1 MVATGSEH
9 VNIADVLVYPRH
21 VLPIMKLIIVAVAS
35 KSIGSVVTRL
45 SKKTPMELPL
55 ITGFLMTGMICGPF
69 VLGLIDKDDVIDLKF
84 TDDVSLSFI
93 AFAAGNEM
101 YMKDMAGKLGKIR
114 KIVTSLILSVFVVGT
129 IVMYALGDWVP
140 FMKDMDS
147 AGRWGQA
154 LLSAAILLAR
164 SPSSAIAIVNEL
176 RAKGPFTQTALGVV
190 MVIDVATIVLF
201 SASAQVARTLTSGDE
216 FSADFIGF
224 IFAQLSISVVVGIVL
239 YGIVNLMFSFTEN
252 SSCVNAFLHQMGLK
266 LIDLRAMFTLM
277 IGWSIF
283 LTAQAVQHYSKHHLM
298 EPLLICMIA
307 GFLICNYT
315 KHRVGFAHV
324 LEFAGP
330 EVYTVFF
337 TYTGLSLYLDVFIS
351 RIKYAVVIF
360 LVRVT
365 SLIMGTLA
373 GGTWAKDNWEHTKVS
388 WMAYIT
394 QAGVGLGL
402 AKQVGAEFGSWGE
415 DFSTTMISVIVM
427 NQILGPPFMKWALK
441 HIGEAYQ
448 GGKPNEFEVEIEL
461 HDDDDD
467 SDDSMDSMD
476 MDNDATFANLPQK
489 TPYKEGKDV
498 LNDSPTDP
506 FSHPSLNADTGV
518 SSAFANADEEAKKK
532 LQRTERKRRMAEV
545 KRAAR
550 MQQLHQ
556 LGQMVMVRRHHIE
569 DEQLSL
575 VPWWKE
581 EEANSNA
588 MTDAVDA
595 AYAPTA
601 SVQRSQQPN
610 RSLSARMARPAPLT
624 AIMQTGFQV
633 PPSAVQRPRLSPIA
647 DTSANSTPQQIAAQ
661 DAVNLQQQALALIT
675 AINMNTQTLVEANGG
690 QANTAA
696 PSGPMYTAPITRR
709 RNYTP
714 VPVTPRVT
722 LVEGSNTAA
731 LGGVASPGGRRQL
744 LLSPRPTGP
753 APPSGGNGNNNGRPW
768 WPSLFGNSG
777 GNNNGG
783 NRGNG
788 SDVRNLDAFMQ
799 EEGNTRGPNG
809 RNTRVQAFSADV

>member
-1 MVATGSEH
+1 MGGGGAISDNAT
-9 VNIADVLVYPRH
+9 IADVLIYPRTI
-21 VLPIMKLIIVAVAS
+21 LPILKLVIIAVAS
-35 KSIGSVVTRL
+35 KNIGSAVTRL

-55 ITGFLMTGMICGPF
+55 ITGFLLTGMVCGPF
-69 VLGLIDKDDVIDLKF
+69 MLNLITKHDVIELKF

-101 YMKDMAGKLGKIR
+101 YMKDMAGRLGKIR
-114 KIVTSLILSVFVVGT
+114 KIVTTLIISVFIVGT
-129 IVMYALGDWVP
+129 LVMYSLGDWVP

-147 AGRWGQA
+147 KGRWGQA

-190 MVIDVATIVLF
+190 MMIDVATIVLF
-201 SASAQVARTLTSGDE
+201 SASAQVARTLTSGGD
-216 FSADFIGF
+216 FSADFIGW
-224 IFAQLSISVVVGIVL
+224 IFAQLGLSFVTGIVL
-239 YGIVNLMFSFTEN
+239 FGIVNMFFSLTEN
-252 SSCVNAFLHQMGLK
+252 SACINNVLHRMGFK
-266 LIDLRAMFTLM
+266 LIDLRCLFTLL

-283 LTAQAVQHYSKHHLM
+283 MTAKVVQFYSHHHLM

-315 KHRVGFAHV
+315 RHRVTFAHV

-360 LVRVT
+360 LVRIC
-365 SLIMGTLA
+365 SLVMGTIT
-373 GGTWAKDNWEHTKVS
+373 GGVWAKDNWQHTKVS

-402 AKQVGAEFGSWGE
+402 AKQVGAEFGSWGP

-427 NQILGPPFMKWALK
+427 NQIFGPPFMKWALK

-461 HDDDDD
+461 HDEDDLDN
-467 SDDSMDSMD
+467 SVDSMDD
-476 MDNDATFANLPQK
+476 THEK
-489 TPYKEGKDV
+489 TPFKGEGKDKTANG

-506 FSHPSLNADTGV
+506 FSHPSLDGGISA
-518 SSAFANADEEAKKK
+518 AFANADEAKQKE
-532 LQRTERKRRMAEV
+532 LLRTERKKRMAEV

-550 MQQLHQ
+550 MQQLQQ
-556 LGQMVMVRRHHIE
+556 LGQMVMVRRHHVE

-581 EEANSNA
+581 EEANGTAISDAIDA
-588 MTDAVDA
+588 M
-595 AYAPTA
+595 YAPTA
-601 SVQRSQQPN
+601 TNQPRQSQQPN
-610 RSLSARMARPAPLT
+610 RSLSVRMSRPAPLQ
-624 AIMQTGFQV
+624 IQRGFV
-633 PPSAVQRPRLSPIA
+633 PPSAARPGVRLTPIA
-647 DTSANSTPQQIAAQ
+647 DTSINSTHSTPQQIAAT
-661 DAVNLQQQALALIT
+661 DALNLQQQALALIN
-675 AINMNTQTLVEANGG
+675 AINMNTQTLVDANGT
-690 QANTAA
+690 APRNNTAPTA
-696 PSGPMYTAPITRR
+696 MYTAPITRR

-722 LVEGSNTAA
+722 LVEGATMDIE
-731 LGGVASPGGRRQL
+731 GIASPGRRQL
-744 LLSPRPTGP
+744 LLSPRPSGP
-753 APPSGGNGNNNGRPW
+753 APPSGGNSGRPW
-768 WPSLFGNSG
+768 WPSLFGGRS
-777 GNNNGG
+777 NGEG
-783 NRGNG
+783 
-788 SDVRNLDAFMQ
+788 RNLDAFMT
-799 EEGNTRGPNG
+799 EEGQDRRSGRGA
-809 RNTRVQAFSADV
+809 RVQAFSADV